1 MGAPLRPVLLP
12 EYEEYPTI
20 GEEAEEVN
28 AVLRDSYIT
37 GIRKGLFKAIN
48 KRRGGP
54 MDWAFITGKKSRE
67 KDGRRITLSKYA
79 LRELQKVVDYLNTEE
94 VEGDLRE
101 MALTSPD
108 HIDGMI
114 DLIQGAKTDR
124 VMKAEEFRLFQKHKE
139 KILRYL
145 ARVL

>member
-1 MGAPLRPVLLP
+1 MKPALLH
-12 EYEEYPTI
+12 EYEEEYPTI

-37 GIRKGLFKAIN
+37 GIRKGLFKAIC

-54 MDWAFITGKKSRE
+54 IDWAYITGKKSRGR
-67 KDGRRITLSKYA
+67 DGRRITLSKYA
-79 LRELQKVVDYLNTEE
+79 QAELQKVVDYLNMEE
-94 VEGDLRE
+94 VEEELRD
-101 MALTSPD
+101 MGLIPPD
-108 HIDGMI
+108 HLDDLI

-139 KILRYL
+139 KVLKYL